1 MKDGL
6 FLGFSL
12 ITNVAV
18 MDIDTDAKGPTHE
31 EVLKTTESRAKE
43 MQKLVKAVVSKIT
56 LTS

>member
-1 MKDGL
+1 
-6 FLGFSL
+6 
-12 ITNVAV
+12 

-43 MQKLVKAVVSKIT
+43 MQKLVKAIVSKIT